1 MRQMPKKRIVIK
13 VGSYVL
19 SEKEGIAKERMLEL
33 VKLIVTLKRADFEVI
48 LVSSGAISAGYTKL
62 KLDKSDTINRQVLA
76 SIGQPYLLSIYQEFF
91 DSFNMLS
98 SQVLLPSEAYIS
110 NAKNTITRLLEQ
122 DIIPIINE
130 NDTVSIDELSR
141 GDNDMLSAFVTHFF
155 NADMLV
161 ILSNISTYSRDNKAI
176 KKLDTIPKVEIN
188 NPIYSKLEAG
198 KFILSHNKEM
208 FLASGFDL
216 FDVKSFLLEGVHKG
230 GTVFKA

>member
-1 MRQMPKKRIVIK
+1 MPKKRIVIK

-98 SQVLLPSEAYIS
+98 SQVLLPSE
-110 NAKNTITRLLEQ
+110 
-122 DIIPIINE
+122 
-130 NDTVSIDELSR
+130 
-141 GDNDMLSAFVTHFF
+141 FF
-155 NADMLV
+155 N
-161 ILSNISTYSRDNKAI
+161 
-176 KKLDTIPKVEIN
+176 
-188 NPIYSKLEAG
+188 SKN
-198 KFILSHNKEM
+198 SY
-208 FLASGFDL
+208 
-216 FDVKSFLLEGVHKG
+216 
-230 GTVFKA
+230 